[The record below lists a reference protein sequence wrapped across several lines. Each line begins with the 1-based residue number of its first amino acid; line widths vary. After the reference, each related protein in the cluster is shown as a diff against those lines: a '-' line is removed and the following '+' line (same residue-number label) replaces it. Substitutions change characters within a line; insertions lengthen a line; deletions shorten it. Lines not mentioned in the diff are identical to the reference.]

1 MLSKN
6 VSSGQLMTVCITVLC
21 EVELYARQDM
31 VTEVLEKTLPAILA
45 GLSDPVDDVGAVAA
59 SALIPAAHTIVSHFP
74 QQVTITL
81 PVNQQYDKITVVSA
95 LLRAGALL

>member
-6 VSSGQLMTVCITVLC
+6 VYSGQLMSVCINILC
-21 EVELYARQDM
+21 EVELYAWQDM

-81 PVNQQYDKITVVSA
+81 LVNQ
-95 LLRAGALL
+95 